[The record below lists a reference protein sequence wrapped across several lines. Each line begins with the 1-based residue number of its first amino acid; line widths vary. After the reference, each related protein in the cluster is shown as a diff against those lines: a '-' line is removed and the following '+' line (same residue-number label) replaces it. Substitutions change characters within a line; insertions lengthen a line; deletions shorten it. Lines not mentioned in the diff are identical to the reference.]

1 MATVH
6 VPGNFP
12 TIAAAMAHVI
22 LGDTIALD
30 PPYSNETAAVTV
42 EGLTVDGTASSLNI
56 SLLLAP
62 GINALVL
69 TGAAPISVAD
79 SAGNNIISGNGG
91 ANVITVTAGND
102 AVDGGAGQDRLV
114 VDYSAATQP
123 VSSPIANP
131 IHAGTTDGYAGSF
144 TDLLGGHTVAFDNI
158 DSFDVR
164 TGSGNDMI
172 TTGGGDDTIEGG
184 PGADQVNGGAGF
196 DLASYEHS
204 SAPVTVDLANNTAS
218 GGDAAGDV
226 LTGIEGVIGSGGNDR
241 LTGNAGDNTL
251 SGGGGDDTL
260 EGGAGADRIDGGAG
274 FDLASYEH
282 SSAPVTVDLANGTAS
297 GGDAAGDVLTGI
309 EGVIGSSGNDRLT
322 GNAGDNTLSGGGGDD
337 MLDGGGGNDTIL
349 YSGARSQYHVTQFA
363 DGSLRIIDM
372 RAGSP
377 DGTDIVS
384 NIGSFQFADRAY
396 GLTELSLIAKTKPT
410 QDFNGNGTGDLLWQ
424 NDDGTAAVWLMEGT
438 TYAGGANLRN
448 NGPSWHAKKA
458 ADFNGDGKSDI
469 LWQND
474 DGSAAIWLMD
484 GTKEIGG
491 ANLRNVAPSWHA
503 KTAADFNGDGKAD
516 ILWQNDDG
524 HAAIWLM
531 DGTREIAGA
540 DLRNVAPSWHVKTAA
555 DFNGD
560 GKADILWQNDDGRA
574 AVWLMNGTT
583 EMAGAD
589 LRNNGPTWHAQAAD
603 DVSGDGKADILW
615 QNDNG
620 MAAIW
625 LMDGTHEVAGVDL
638 QNNGPTWHL
647 I

>member
-164 TGSGNDMI
+164 TGSGNDTI

-226 LTGIEGVIGSGGNDR
+226 LTGIEGVIGSG
-241 LTGNAGDNTL
+241 
-251 SGGGGDDTL
+251 
-260 EGGAGADRIDGGAG
+260 
-274 FDLASYEH
+274 
-282 SSAPVTVDLANGTAS
+282 
-297 GGDAAGDVLTGI
+297 
-309 EGVIGSSGNDRLT
+309 GNDRLT

-524 HAAIWLM
+524 HAA
-531 DGTREIAGA
+531 
-540 DLRNVAPSWHVKTAA
+540 
-555 DFNGD
+555 
-560 GKADILWQNDDGRA
+560 
-574 AVWLMNGTT
+574 
-583 EMAGAD
+583 
-589 LRNNGPTWHAQAAD
+589 
-603 DVSGDGKADILW
+603 
-615 QNDNG
+615 
-620 MAAIW
+620 
-625 LMDGTHEVAGVDL
+625 
-638 QNNGPTWHL
+638 
-647 I
+647 